1 MGLVKNYGSDS
12 TFALSTISSSVS
24 LMLQTAD
31 AYTGSRDVT
40 LRKLGTNGENIFPSN
55 SKVLPS
61 NWIQSFS
68 SWLYSESKSIN
79 SPLYD
84 NVTRFNFTTIEMKSL
99 YNLLSNSTILGAA
112 VLPSTECSTNITAP
126 KCLELGFMYLVEKRK
141 VARSNPSTEN
151 IINQQLKTIL
161 CPDINSSCL
170 MHDEKLLNAIE
181 LFVTT
186 HLTKLSMYLVVDSAN
201 YGLLTT
207 RSQKELSVGYNMTIG
222 SLTIGVPGFLAND
235 TDLQKAKDTKDFVEY
250 YKCSNRLG
258 KKGNTIAGK

>member
-1 MGLVKNYGSDS
+1 MGLVKNYGSDL
-12 TFALSTISSSVS
+12 TFALSTLSSSVS
-24 LMLQTAD
+24 VILQTAD

-40 LRKLGTNGENIFPSN
+40 LRKLGTNGEYIFPTN
-55 SKVLPS
+55 SKILPP
-61 NWIQSFS
+61 NWIPSFS
-68 SWLYSESKSIN
+68 SWLYSESKSIK
-79 SPLYD
+79 SPLYN
-84 NVTRFNFTTIEMKSL
+84 NVTRFNFTIIEMKAL
-99 YNLLSNSTILGAA
+99 YDLVSNNTLLGAA
-112 VLPSTECSTNITAP
+112 ILPSTECTINITAP
-126 KCLELGFMYLVEKRK
+126 KCLHLGFMYLVENRK

-170 MHDEKLLNAIE
+170 MHDEELLNAIV

-186 HLTKLSMYLVVDSAN
+186 HLTKLSMYLIVDSAN

-207 RSQKELSVGYNMTIG
+207 RSQKELSVGYNMTID

-235 TDLQKAKDTKDFVEY
+235 TDLQKTKDTKDFVEY
-250 YKCSNRLG
+250 YKCSNGLG